1 MKNPRLKYSRFWQKS
16 QAAQNVDLVQK
27 KSILLEDAQRLRAQR
42 LKHTALGGHS
52 PHAEGSPRPLGGTSP
67 HSLYAGGARRK
78 AHPEK
83 KGASAIRRAVV
94 PLTGRAIRRN
104 LKWGVPPHTPRRS
117 RLRRN
122 HNGAL
127 PQTPTPFLKNPNCS
141 LYHVKS
147 VTSRSECSRKQ
158 ND

>member
-16 QAAQNVDLVQK
+16 QAAQNGDLVQK
-27 KSILLEDAQRLRAQR
+27 KSILLEDAQRLRVQR

-104 LKWGVPPHTPRRS
+104 LKWGVPPHTPRVSRKKKRYQPKRVQPEAKRLKVRVPARRS
-117 RLRRN
+117 R
-122 HNGAL
+122 
-127 PQTPTPFLKNPNCS
+127 
-141 LYHVKS
+141 
-147 VTSRSECSRKQ
+147 
-158 ND
+158 